1 MDFIADILLTAGA
14 LGAGFYCIILSNRL
28 RRFTDLR
35 QGVGGAVAVLS
46 AQVDDLS
53 RTLAAA
59 QKAAQQSTG
68 TLGASTRK
76 AEDAARRLEL
86 LVASL
91 HDLPQPTSAPTAK
104 PAAAPKAAP
113 AGASPYFTRAPKT
126 EART

>member
-14 LGAGFYCIILSNRL
+14 LGASFYCLVLSHRL

-46 AQVDDLS
+46 AQVDDLTK
-53 RTLAAA
+53 TLAAA

-68 TLGASTRK
+68 NLGASTRK

-91 HDLPQPTSAPTAK
+91 HDLPQDMPSEAPERAPTS
-104 PAAAPKAAP
+104 
-113 AGASPYFTRAPKT
+113 SPYFTRAQSGA
-126 EART
+126 ARS

>member
-1 MDFIADILLTAGA
+1 MDIIADLLLTAGA
-14 LGAGFYCIILSNRL
+14 LGASFYCIVLSHRL

-46 AQVDDLS
+46 AQVDDLTK
-53 RTLAAA
+53 TLAAA

-68 TLGASTRK
+68 NLGASTRK

-91 HDLPQPTSAPTAK
+91 HDLPQPEEARTAPT
-104 PAAAPKAAP
+104 
-113 AGASPYFTRAPKT
+113 GSVSSPYFTRAQSGG
-126 EART
+126 ARS